1 MTFTT
6 DLELSF
12 KLQISCSH
20 TVTVKIVG
28 IFGAIIRVSSSK
40 SREHIA
46 HRPNFFPCFFDE
58 WNTACLSYIFYWLL
72 QRGLHDNIYVFNIYI
87 SHILLCFQFIK
98 IIFYYPWNPKL
109 YFYRNLTV
117 SFPLIDSF
125 KIFGVQCLFSDDNW
139 LASRNHEAHHLGTWP
154 VSGKSFITFH
164 FFGLM

>member
-1 MTFTT
+1 MIIQQNHVSTSH
-6 DLELSF
+6 SF
-12 KLQISCSH
+12 L
-20 TVTVKIVG
+20 
-28 IFGAIIRVSSSK
+28 VSSLILK
-40 SREHIA
+40 NEIRNTHCLYHIV
-46 HRPNFFPCFFDE
+46 FIDYYKEDFII
-58 WNTACLSYIFYWLL
+58 IFLC
-72 QRGLHDNIYVFNIYI
+72 IYI
-87 SHILLCFQFIK
+87 SHILLCFQFID
-98 IIFYYPWNPKL
+98 IFFYYPWNPKL